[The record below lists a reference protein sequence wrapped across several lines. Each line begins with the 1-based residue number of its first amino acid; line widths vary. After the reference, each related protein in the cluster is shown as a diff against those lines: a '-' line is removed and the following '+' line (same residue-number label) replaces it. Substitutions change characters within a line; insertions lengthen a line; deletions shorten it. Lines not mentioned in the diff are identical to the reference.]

1 MMVNPITPPCV
12 LAIFTLSAV
21 SALNL
26 IKDVLEKCSHSYF
39 SNSLTSTPVFST
51 IHVKDAKRASNPLL
65 CLLKVRSPEGPRK
78 CLVMSTPS
86 RMLHW
91 LARLMS
97 VLHWCAYF
105 ARISWA
111 CRTNCVRVS
120 CTFGAAL
127 EVTSGVM
134 VRILKFAD
142 HPRFKYMREGEC
154 ESHGV
159 NLPAHIWG
167 VLRVVREVRTAHAP
181 QLLTAPDT
189 ATEGDVFGNIFCC
202 VMRTWREWLV
212 STSGSE
218 KDLERPPCPLPW
230 DSLVSCLTCCQEVPT
245 PLGS

>member
-1 MMVNPITPPCV
+1 M
-12 LAIFTLSAV
+12 
-21 SALNL
+21 
-26 IKDVLEKCSHSYF
+26 
-39 SNSLTSTPVFST
+39 
-51 IHVKDAKRASNPLL
+51 
-65 CLLKVRSPEGPRK
+65 
-78 CLVMSTPS
+78 
-86 RMLHW
+86 
-91 LARLMS
+91 
-97 VLHWCAYF
+97 
-105 ARISWA
+105 
-111 CRTNCVRVS
+111 RVS

-202 VMRTWREWLV
+202 VMRTWRE
-212 STSGSE
+212 
-218 KDLERPPCPLPW
+218 
-230 DSLVSCLTCCQEVPT
+230 
-245 PLGS
+245 